1 MREFIDHQNESRQRR
16 KVEAIRNLLVRSDVF
31 GRGIS
36 QHMLAT
42 FEFGIER
49 HQSTLGQVL
58 IEIGDETD
66 AMR

>member
-16 KVEAIRNLLVRSDVF
+16 KVEAIRNLLVRSDV

-49 HQSTLGQVL
+49 HESTLGQVL